1 MSDETVSCKTCG
13 TEHPAI
19 FKESEQ
25 AYRCAAVVSGNRI
38 VGHYGS
44 TVIDMEVRTFPA
56 GRPSH
61 VKEGVICDDC
71 VTSLTESGVLA
82 LQETGV
88 W

>member
-1 MSDETVSCKTCG
+1 MSDETVSCRTCG

-44 TVIDMEVRTFPA
+44 TVIDMEAWGFK
-56 GRPSH
+56 GERPERIS
-61 VKEGVICDDC
+61 EGVICDGC
-71 VTSLTESGVLA
+71 VASLIDAGEIA
-82 LQETGV
+82 LVETGI